1 MDKDYYNEPLFCK
14 ILNYISTICMLLA
27 LIILIISFF
36 IDLPKLIIP
45 ILLIIGLLINVIPNI
60 YKKNMGIVVNVT
72 VVRDNYIVF
81 YIHEHNTPG

>member
-45 ILLIIGLLINVIPNI
+45 ILLIIGLLIYVIPNI
-60 YKKNMGIVVNVT
+60 YKKNMGIVVT
-72 VVRDNYIVF
+72 DIIIAIVILLLNL
-81 YIHEHNTPG
+81 Y

>member
-1 MDKDYYNEPLFCK
+1 
-14 ILNYISTICMLLA
+14 MLLA

-60 YKKNMGIVVNVT
+60 YKKNMGIVVT
-72 VVRDNYIVF
+72 DIIIAIVILLLNL
-81 YIHEHNTPG
+81 Y

>member
-1 MDKDYYNEPLFCK
+1 MIPFIVK

-60 YKKNMGIVVNVT
+60 YKKNMGIVVT
-72 VVRDNYIVF
+72 DIIIAIVILLLNL
-81 YIHEHNTPG
+81 Y